1 MLTGW
6 AVPELSVSSRAVRAA
21 VEHRSPRAG
30 EDAAAGAELLP
41 PEDLAAEQAV
51 LGAMLL
57 SETAIGEVCE
67 VLVAADFYRP
77 AHEVIFR
84 AVVEQFGESRPV
96 DPVTIAAALERS
108 GDLVRVGGAGYLHT
122 VIAAVP
128 TASNAGFY
136 AERVREKAVARRLV
150 ETGTR
155 ISQLGY
161 HGGGDG
167 AGIDDVVDRAQ
178 NALDAVTGGSGTD
191 AGQARVDELFDDQLA
206 VLAEVQAGR
215 VAPGLATPYADL
227 TRVTGGWRPGQLIV
241 VAGRP
246 GLGKSTVAVDAAR
259 HAAFGEG
266 QPVVLFSLEMSRT
279 ELWSRIVCAEA
290 RVNYR
295 TLSTPHGL
303 TSADWQRLDTARWER
318 IAATCAGPLVID
330 DSASITMTQIR
341 ARSRRLKQKHGL
353 GLVVVDYLQ
362 LMSSGRRSESR
373 QLEISEFSRQ
383 LKVLAK
389 ELEVPV
395 IALSQL
401 NRGPEQRLDKRPLL
415 SDLRESGA
423 IEQDADMVILL
434 HRPDAYDPEDA
445 RAGEADLILAKNR
458 GGPTSTV
465 TVCSQ
470 LHYCRFASL
479 AS

>member
-1 MLTGW
+1 MPGRG
-6 AVPELSVSSRAVRAA
+6 E
-21 VEHRSPRAG
+21 PRAS
-30 EDAAAGAELLP
+30 ESVAASAAGAELLP
-41 PEDLAAEQAV
+41 PEDLVAEQAV

-67 VLVAADFYRP
+67 VLVGADFYRP

-84 AVVEQFGESRPV
+84 AVVAQFGDSKPV

-167 AGIDDVVDRAQ
+167 TPIDDVVDRAQ
-178 NALDAVTGGSGTD
+178 SALDAVTDGAGTD

-206 VLAEVQAGR
+206 VLAEIQAGR
-215 VAPGLATPYADL
+215 TEPGLATPYADL
-227 TRVTGGWRPGQLIV
+227 TRVTGGWKPGQLIV

-259 HAAFGEG
+259 HAAFSEG
-266 QPVVLFSLEMSRT
+266 QSAVVFSLEMSRS

-295 TLSTPHGL
+295 ALSTPHGL
-303 TSADWQRLDTARWER
+303 TPADYERLDTARRER
-318 IAATCAGPLVID
+318 IAAPGAGALVID

-341 ARSRRLKQKHGL
+341 ARARRLKQKHGL

-362 LMSSGRRSESR
+362 LMSSGRRAESR

-383 LKVLAK
+383 MKVLAK

-434 HRPDAYDPEDA
+434 HRPDAYDPDDP

-470 LHYCRFASL
+470 LHYCRFASM
-479 AS
+479 AAGTS